1 MPLINCE
8 VTLNLIWSANCV
20 ICEAD
25 RVTTF
30 EIIDTKLP
38 YVPVVA
44 ISTQDNSKLLQ
55 QLK

>member
-30 EIIDTKLP
+30 AIIDTKLP